1 MAALTKEQNEHMK
14 SSATELSDE
23 DLQAISGGS
32 TLPDKEMEKIQQE
45 VMAWRQ
51 SPSYKRKKDDEEML
65 RKEAQLIA
73 YLNGRLPDIA
83 SYITKHS

>member
-32 TLPDKEMEKIQQE
+32 TLPDKEMEKIKQE

-51 SPSYKRKKDDEEML
+51 GPKYKKDDKEML
-65 RKEAQLIA
+65 EKEAQLIA
-73 YLNGRLPDIA
+73 YLNGRLPGI
-83 SYITKHS
+83 SERILK